1 MAAALQWRPPFYKRS
16 VGEFYCFF
24 YAAFSLTLSLFP
36 LPLTFL
42 LYLCQK
48 AFFLFFPGAFRALP
62 APVLKVFLHNMARQ
76 RGGNGD
82 MVDPK
87 LS

>member
-1 MAAALQWRPPFYKRS
+1 MAPTVLQEICWRALLFL
-16 VGEFYCFF
+16 C
-24 YAAFSLTLSLFP
+24 AAFSLTLSLFP

-48 AFFLFFPGAFRALP
+48 VFSFFLPGAFRALP
-62 APVLKVFLHNMARQ
+62 VPVLKVFLHNMARQ

>member
-1 MAAALQWRPPFYKRS
+1 MAAALQWRPPFYKGS

-24 YAAFSLTLSLFP
+24 VLPSLSPFQCFLCPSHYYC
-36 LPLTFL
+36 TFV
-42 LYLCQK
+42 K
-48 AFFLFFPGAFRALP
+48 KPFFFFPGAFRALP